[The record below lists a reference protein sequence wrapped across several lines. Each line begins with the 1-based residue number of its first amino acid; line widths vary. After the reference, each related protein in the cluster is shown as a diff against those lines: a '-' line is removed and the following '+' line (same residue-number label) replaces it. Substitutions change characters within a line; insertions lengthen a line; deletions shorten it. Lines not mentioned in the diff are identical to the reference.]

1 MELFKLVAL
10 LLNCFLSLLLL
21 QLVQPL
27 RTAPHDTSDNTADN
41 RINKRRFEENENR
54 PYQKEYYKGQK
65 EYSKEPN
72 VFCHLFITSFSLLV
86 FNAQIASISHIFVL
100 HFIAPFFTYLLSH
113 YTPYLRG
120 CPTIDFN

>member
-72 VFCHLFITSFSLLV
+72 VFCHFFITSFSLLV
-86 FNAQIASISHIFVL
+86 FISSRPLLALIL
-100 HFIAPFFTYLLSH
+100 HPYPTFLFCISSPPFFTYLLSPNRS
-113 YTPYLRG
+113 TPE
-120 CPTIDFN
+120 